1 MEMNHN
7 TSMRQFKKIFYIV
20 YFSFIGATIILAFF
34 QEFLVNNLGF
44 SFNQII
50 FTLLPIWAVL
60 GILLMLTE
68 WAVENYHIRRLKGV
82 IREMEKSNTALK
94 AKLFDQEEEIK
105 AGEYRSGKNIVE
117 RQPKKD
123 VDRE

>member
-1 MEMNHN
+1 
-7 TSMRQFKKIFYIV
+7 MRQFKKIFYIV

-34 QEFLVNNLGF
+34 QEFLVNNLGL

-60 GILLMLTE
+60 GILLMLAE
-68 WAVENYHIRRLKGV
+68 WAIENYHIRRLKGV
-82 IREMEKSNTALK
+82 IREMEKSNTTLK

-105 AGEYRSGKNIVE
+105 AGEYRSDKSPTE
-117 RQPKKD
+117 RHPKKD
-123 VDRE
+123 QNQDWD